1 MTFDGAGDYKAA
13 EQSFLQAERAGA
25 THPLA
30 LVGKSFRLA
39 QARHLKEARQAAD
52 EALRLGP
59 HLWETHFASGYVL
72 EEQTNM
78 GLVPPEPSR
87 AQAIV
92 HLRKALE
99 LSPRQAEVW
108 TWLAHVLAR
117 TPSPANRTEALRIF
131 NHAVALEP
139 QNGNRY
145 VVRCLIRKSLGDA
158 TGAQADLQKARDL
171 GAARALLLHAD
182 AVLATSRGDNETAFR
197 LLGQLI
203 QEKQDWPGHVG
214 NWLVLGFQL
223 RRDQEVRGRFE
234 EWCRANPEYPEVFA
248 LRAQLKARDAD
259 FTGAVTEDRA
269 GLKLAPYNHK
279 LSMQLALHLSLLRN
293 WREALTAAD
302 AVLEVSPRDFA
313 AQSVRVRC
321 LAELGQGAEAK
332 TLLDSLP
339 ADYPARAKEI
349 DELRR
354 SLAGKLPN

>member
-1 MTFDGAGDYKAA
+1 
-13 EQSFLQAERAGA
+13 
-25 THPLA
+25 
-30 LVGKSFRLA
+30 
-39 QARHLKEARQAAD
+39 
-52 EALRLGP
+52 
-59 HLWETHFASGYVL
+59 
-72 EEQTNM
+72 
-78 GLVPPEPSR
+78 
-87 AQAIV
+87 
-92 HLRKALE
+92 LE

-108 TWLAHVLAR
+108 TWLAHALAR

-171 GAARALLLHAD
+171 GAARALLQHAE
-182 AVLATSRGDNETAFR
+182 AVLAASRGDNETAFR

-223 RRDQEVRGRFE
+223 RRDQEIRGRFE

-269 GLKLAPYNHK
+269 GLKLAPYSHK
-279 LSMQLALHLSLLRN
+279 LRMQLALHLSLLRN

-321 LAELGQGAEAK
+321 LAELGQGAEAR

-354 SLAGKLPN
+354 SLAGKLP